1 MTKTQWRVLT
11 ICLWLIA
18 LALAA
23 WSLRQL
29 PFPDITAQIAALQGH
44 QWLGWTAINLLIL
57 YLAVKRWQ
65 VLALSMKA
73 HLSLAQLFC
82 LRQGGSA
89 VSFLTPGPHF
99 GGEPLQ
105 LYWLHRH
112 HKLSLHQAGAT
123 LGLDRFMET
132 AVNIAVLLGCVLIL
146 LGTTVLPDGN
156 WIQISAVL
164 SGVLLL
170 MIAALL
176 MLVRHP
182 RWLADKL
189 RPLTELLRSV
199 WSDHKAKLA
208 SAFTLSLVTWLI
220 LFAELML
227 LMRFTGIIPTLP
239 ELLLVMVGMRLAM
252 LLPVPG
258 GIGTIEA
265 SLLWSFSV
273 LGFPVSAAAGLIALI
288 RLRDAVVLL
297 IGLACLAGLRR
308 RPALT
313 ASA

>member
-1 MTKTQWRVLT
+1 MSKTQWRLLT
-11 ICLWLIA
+11 ACLWLIA

-29 PFPDITAQIAALQGH
+29 PFSDIIAQIAALQWH
-44 QWLGWTAINLLIL
+44 QWLAWTVINGLIL

-65 VLALSMKA
+65 LLALSMKA
-73 HLSLAQLFC
+73 YLSLTQLFC
-82 LRQGGSA
+82 LRQAGSA

-146 LGTTVLPDGN
+146 LGTTVLPAGN
-156 WIQISAVL
+156 WIQISGVL
-164 SGVLLL
+164 TGVLLL
-170 MIAALL
+170 MIIAVL

-182 RWLADKL
+182 RWLAHKL
-189 RPLTELLRSV
+189 RPVTELLRGV
-199 WSDHKAKLA
+199 WTGHKAKLA
-208 SAFTLSLVTWLI
+208 SALILSLVTWLI
-220 LFAELML
+220 LFAELTL
-227 LMRFTGIIPTLP
+227 LMRFTGVIPTLP
-239 ELLLVMVGMRLAM
+239 ELLLIMVGLRLAM

-288 RLRDAVVLL
+288 RLRDAIVLL
-297 IGLACLAGLRR
+297 IGLGCLAGLRR
-308 RPALT
+308 RPALA

>member
-1 MTKTQWRVLT
+1 MNANRWRLLT
-11 ICLWLIA
+11 TLLWILA

-29 PFPDITAQIAALQGH
+29 PLGEIASQIAGLRWH

-65 VLALSMKA
+65 ILALSTNA
-73 HLSLAQLFC
+73 RLSLAQLFC

-132 AVNIAVLLGCVLIL
+132 GVNMAVLLGCVLAL
-146 LGTTVLPDGN
+146 LGSTVLPDGN
-156 WIQISAVL
+156 WIQISMVL
-164 SGVLLL
+164 GASLLL
-170 MIAALL
+170 MLIALL
-176 MLVRHP
+176 MLMRHP
-182 RWLADKL
+182 RWLAKKL
-189 RPLTELLRSV
+189 QPLTELLRSV
-199 WSDHKAKLA
+199 WQVHKAKLA
-208 SAFTLSLVTWLI
+208 CALILSLLTWLV
-220 LFAELML
+220 LFIELML
-227 LMRFTGIIPTLP
+227 LMSFTGLAPSIAQ
-239 ELLLVMVGMRLAM
+239 LLLIMIGMRLAM

-265 SLLWSFSV
+265 SLLWSFTV
-273 LGFPVSAAAGLIALI
+273 LGFPVAAAAGLIALV
-288 RLRDAVVLL
+288 RLRDAIVLL
-297 IGLACLAGLRR
+297 IGLGCLAALR
-308 RPALT
+308 RPATT
-313 ASA
+313 ATI